1 MDLKKNLILV
11 RQYVPVSR
19 GLLNLLRHSLGTRK
33 NVGLNGCFLFPGIRG
48 LVAFLDGGGRLQMP
62 ALCPP
67 EIYTIMTECWNIDPM
82 ERPTF
87 EDLKIKLIDM
97 DLKEQIEQVG
107 QGPQLPRTQTGLSV
121 ANVYVN
127 RPSQRS
133 SVPGPQAIQIDPQS
147 RTSKQGLNTYYKLS
161 SLNTQ
166 MLFLGI
172 VLGTT
177 Q

>member
-1 MDLKKNLILV
+1 
-11 RQYVPVSR
+11 
-19 GLLNLLRHSLGTRK
+19 
-33 NVGLNGCFLFPGIRG
+33 
-48 LVAFLDGGGRLQMP
+48 MP